1 MVREKFTIY
10 ERILY
15 SDKTVEWN
23 PISYAGECDEE
34 ELEKKFQ
41 DLINKPVETTKEQP
55 LTNEEIDFLIQG
67 LSPDRFLQQRL
78 IVEKLKRLMV

>member
-41 DLINKPVETTKEQP
+41 DLINKPVETTNEQP
-55 LTNEEIDFLIQG
+55 LTNKEIDFLIQG